1 MMVALG
7 GNPQAFWDRMRALS
21 RTRDGFTIV
30 DVLEKFAAA
39 DARTVK
45 HYLRSLVQA
54 GAVAEI
60 GKRRTATNRDAK
72 LYRVNL
78 NTAADPVART
88 CALPAQPGPVQTQI
102 WTAMRGMGG
111 FTTQELAVQASTD
124 DIGVSRSAARDY
136 AQALAQAG
144 YLQELAPRQGRKL
157 AVLRLKPSMNT
168 GPVPPAVLSAGGVFD
183 RNRNHIVG
191 GGGQ

>member
-1 MMVALG
+1 MVALG
-7 GNPQAFWDRMRALS
+7 GNPQAFWDRMRALT
-21 RTRDGFTIV
+21 RTRDGFTIG
-30 DVLEKFAAA
+30 DVLEKFRAA
-39 DARTVK
+39 DTRTVK

-54 GAVAEI
+54 GAVAEV
-60 GKRRTATNRDAK
+60 GSRKTSANRDAK

-78 NTAADPVART
+78 NSTADPVART

-111 FTTQELAVQASTD
+111 FTSQELAVQASTD
-124 DIGVSRSAARDY
+124 DVGVTRAAARDY

-144 YLQELAPRQGRKL
+144 YLQELAPRKGRKP

-183 RNRNHIVG
+183 RNRNLVIG
-191 GGGQ
+191 GGDQ

>member
-1 MMVALG
+1 MVALG
-7 GNPQAFWDRMRALS
+7 GNPQAFWDRMRALT
-21 RTRDGFTIV
+21 RTRDGFTIG
-30 DVLEKFAAA
+30 DVLEKFRAA
-39 DARTVK
+39 DTRTVK

-60 GKRRTATNRDAK
+60 GSRKTSANRDAK

-78 NTAADPVART
+78 NSTADPVARS

-111 FTTQELAVQASTD
+111 FTSQELAVQASTD
-124 DIGVSRSAARDY
+124 EVGVTRAAARDY

-144 YLQELAPRQGRKL
+144 YLQELAPRKGRKP

-183 RNRNHIVG
+183 RNRNLVIG
-191 GGGQ
+191 GGDQ